1 MPNYTA
7 KAVIQAPADEVFA
20 FVSDVSRMPDYLP
33 TVEEAKPQGTGRVW
47 MKGSAGGRQYESDGW
62 FEADSRAKTM
72 RWGSD
77 GENRYSGNLQVQDR
91 GNECYVTV
99 TLDFEPRADQ
109 EEEFERRMGSR
120 DNAIEEGLERA
131 LDRIKMICEGTD
143 VRAGSRRGY
152 VG

>member
-20 FVSDVSRMPDYLP
+20 FVSDVNRMPDYLP
-33 TVEEAKPQGTGRVW
+33 TVEEAKPQGAGRVW
-47 MKGSAGGRQYESDGW
+47 MRGSVDGRQYESDGW
-62 FEADSRAKTM
+62 LEADARAKAM

-77 GENRYSGNLQVQDR
+77 GENRYTGNLQVQDR
-91 GNECYVTV
+91 GQECYVTV

-120 DNAIEEGLERA
+120 DAAIQDGLERA
-131 LDRIKMICEGTD
+131 LDSIKRICEGAG
-143 VRAGSRRGY
+143 VRAGKRGY
-152 VG
+152 AG